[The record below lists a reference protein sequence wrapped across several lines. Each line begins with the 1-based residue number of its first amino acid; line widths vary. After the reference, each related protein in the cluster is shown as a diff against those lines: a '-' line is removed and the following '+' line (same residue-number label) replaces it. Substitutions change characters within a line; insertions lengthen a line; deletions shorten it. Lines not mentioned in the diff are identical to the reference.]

1 MNTGWSVKSKL
12 INSPSFARAAAVAAA
27 AAAAASTNQQ
37 QLTNGSDSS
46 GSGPTVIQPL
56 SEAEQETVLKVIK
69 RAEMLVSN
77 EHQRVG

>member
-1 MNTGWSVKSKL
+1 M
-12 INSPSFARAAAVAAA
+12 AA